1 MAAARK
7 RDLGASVIVVGALL
21 GLAVSIYNYISPV
34 GFLAPNASVA
44 GEPGAMLV
52 IVSTALLAI
61 AGLVLAAEVRHRAV
75 KWFFAMAGLLDIVG
89 TAAAAWFLNSNVL
102 IGLMVVCFLGWLGRL
117 GRRDADAM
125 AIVPERTA

>member
-34 GFLAPNASVA
+34 GFLAPNSSIA

-61 AGLVLAAEVRHRAV
+61 AGLVLAAEVRSRAV
-75 KWFFAMAGLLDIVG
+75 TWFFAIAGLLDIVG

-117 GRRDADAM
+117 GRGEADAV
-125 AIVPERTA
+125 ASVPVRIA

>member
-1 MAAARK
+1 MATAGK

-52 IVSTALLAI
+52 IVSTALLAV
-61 AGLVLAAEVRHRAV
+61 AGLVLAAEVRSRAA

-102 IGLMVVCFLGWLGRL
+102 IGLMVVCFLGWLGRF
-117 GRRDADAM
+117 GRRDAHAV
-125 AIVPERTA
+125 ASAPERTA